1 MEWGIA
7 ESFGL
12 RQSSGAFHQTPQCVR
27 AERDEN
33 AKAQKTRM
41 ERNTHETPV
50 SSTPNFT

>member
-12 RQSSGAFHQTPQCVR
+12 RQSCGAFHQTPQCVR

-33 AKAQKTRM
+33 AKAQKPQWKGTPY
-41 ERNTHETPV
+41 ETPV
-50 SSTPNFT
+50 SSTPHFA